1 MARKQQI
8 VVSLILCVLSIG
20 LMYLWLYTCR
30 RSDGSF
36 IKAGSSPRELV
47 AAHWPLFAGL
57 ALMALQPA
65 LTIVLKDSE
74 PHFSLR
80 TLLLA
85 TTLVALMLGLVAWIA
100 R

>member
-1 MARKQQI
+1 MHRKQQI
-8 VVSLILCVLSIG
+8 VVSVILGVLSIG

-57 ALMALQPA
+57 AIMALQPA

-74 PHFSLR
+74 PRFSVR
-80 TLLLA
+80 ALLIA
-85 TTLVALMLGLVAWIA
+85 TTLVAVLLGLGVWLDG
-100 R
+100 